1 MKITD
6 RLRKDA
12 DHIWSRI
19 FEHPFVVELYSG
31 ILPMDKF
38 IPYILQDY
46 NYLVGAIRNF
56 SIMVSRAES
65 VGVMKDL
72 VEIVNLEAESEFKGY
87 GEFLVSFGYSL
98 EDAACIEP
106 GPMNVAYENFLLM
119 TSSLKT
125 VAESLAAVLPCFWSY
140 HEIAMLYQQK
150 LPSNGNRVYVDWA
163 TVYVSDEY
171 ITLLNKLKGLVD
183 SLGQDVDYQKLKE
196 VFIQGSRYEYMYW
209 DAVYNRDGWP
219 V

>member
-6 RLRKDA
+6 RLRRDA
-12 DHIWSRI
+12 DYIWRRI

-38 IPYILQDY
+38 IPYILEDY
-46 NYLVGAIRNF
+46 NYLIGAIRNF

-65 VGVMKDL
+65 VDVMKEL
-72 VEIVNLEAESEFKGY
+72 VEIVRLEAESEVKGY
-87 GEFLVSFGYSL
+87 GEFLVSLGYSL
-98 EDAACIEP
+98 EDAAQIEP
-106 GPMNVAYENFLLM
+106 GPMNVAYENFLLI
-119 TSSLKT
+119 TSSFKT
-125 VAESLAAVLPCFWSY
+125 VAEALAAVLPCFWSY
-140 HEIAMLYQQK
+140 HEIAVFYQER
-150 LPSNGNRVYVDWA
+150 LPSNPNQVYVDWA
-163 TVYVSDEY
+163 SVYVSDEY
-171 ITLLNKLKGLVD
+171 VTLLNKLKGLVD
-183 SLGQDVDYQKLKE
+183 SLGQNFDYQKLKE